1 MQDLFFLVCGVIV
14 IYVYGQ
20 LTRERVVVMKTLLLI
35 VGIFV
40 VWYVLQALILPR
52 FGVKT

>member
-14 IYVYGQ
+14 IYVYSQ
-20 LTRERVVVMKTLLLI
+20 LIRERVVVMKTLLLI
-35 VGIFV
+35 VAIFV
-40 VWYVLQALILPR
+40 VWYVLQGYILPR